1 MEFLKGIGFSTFLST
16 YAEWHAF
23 VIGFCEVL
31 CPWPP
36 RHKSM
41 HKELRKQ
48 ITSEYH
54 YYMFG
59 RGIGVV
65 AWLIIAKIIQEAFW

>member
-31 CPWPP
+31 CP
-36 RHKSM
+36 
-41 HKELRKQ
+41 
-48 ITSEYH
+48 
-54 YYMFG
+54 
-59 RGIGVV
+59 
-65 AWLIIAKIIQEAFW
+65 